1 MSCLYFAFQPVLFL
15 LVASSLSTPLDS
27 WEGSKGWED
36 QNSWRSVK
44 AWEDNLN
51 WNNKKN
57 LKDQKGWVDEMGLE
71 NKNWDSLSD
80 STILVETHNWFV
92 NICHYYLIKLH
103 LHYFF
108 HQKQPPLKK
117 IAYNNFFFYLKMNL

>member
-27 WEGSKGWED
+27 WEGSKDWED

-44 AWEDNLN
+44 KTWEDNLN

-57 LKDQKGWVDEMGLE
+57 LKDQKGWGDEVAVE

-80 STILVETHNWFV
+80 STILDETHNWFV
-92 NICHYYLIKLH
+92 NICLYSLIKLQ

-108 HQKQPPLKK
+108 HRKQPPFK
-117 IAYNNFFFYLKMNL
+117 IFFYLKMNS

>member
-1 MSCLYFAFQPVLFL
+1 MICLYFAFQPVLFL
-15 LVASSLSTPLDS
+15 LLAPCLSTPLDS

-44 AWEDNLN
+44 TWEDSLN

-57 LKDQKGWVDEMGLE
+57 LKDQKGWGDEMGLE

-80 STILVETHNWFV
+80 STILVETQNWFV
-92 NICHYYLIKLH
+92 NMSLLPYKTPFTLL
-103 LHYFF
+103 FF
-108 HQKQPPLKK
+108 HRKQH
-117 IAYNNFFFYLKMNL
+117 AF

>member
-44 AWEDNLN
+44 TWEDNLN

-57 LKDQKGWVDEMGLE
+57 LKDQKGWGDEMSLA

-92 NICHYYLIKLH
+92 NL
-103 LHYFF
+103 YFSVT
-108 HQKQPPLKK
+108 L
-117 IAYNNFFFYLKMNL
+117 